1 MSDLP
6 PTFIFAGG
14 GTGGHLAPALAV
26 VEEIKADCPQAVIL
40 FLCTDKPVDA
50 KFLDAAGHGRVIQP
64 IRPLP
69 HSPLAWPDFYLRWR
83 RSLALAGA
91 VLRDTRPAAVLGLG
105 GYAAGPA
112 VRQAARRAI
121 PTALLN
127 PDGVPGKANRY
138 LARRVD
144 AVFTQFEGTAACFPA
159 AVRPRIRAVGCP
171 VRRSLMSGDRGR
183 ILAAI
188 RLRSDR
194 QTLAVMGGSLG
205 AETINRAILGLAA
218 DLAGRADR
226 WQVLHVTGAGKA
238 AAVREVYQSAGV
250 PAGILEFCSTMGDLY
265 AAADLVVGRAGANSV
280 AELAVTGT
288 PSVLLPYPFHRDRQQ
303 HHNAAPLAAAGAAV
317 IVDDAADP
325 AINADRLRA
334 GLLPLLDCPQRL
346 TAMAVAARSLA
357 RPAAAR
363 EVVHWMLEKGK

>member
-1 MSDLP
+1 MTDLP

-26 VEEIKADCPQAVIL
+26 AEEIRAASPHAVIL

-50 KFLDAAGHGRVIQP
+50 RFLDAAGHGRVIQP

-69 HSPLAWPDFYLRWR
+69 RSPLGWGDFYLRWR
-83 RSLALAGA
+83 RSLALASA
-91 VLRDTRPAAVLGLG
+91 VLRNLRPAAVLGLG

-112 VRQAARRAI
+112 VRQAAARGI
-121 PTALLN
+121 PAALLN

-138 LARRVD
+138 LARRADV
-144 AVFTQFEGTAACFPA
+144 VFTQFEDTAACFPA

-171 VRRSLMSGDRGR
+171 VRRSLMMGDAARILASVGLSGDRK
-183 ILAAI
+183 
-188 RLRSDR
+188 
-194 QTLAVMGGSLG
+194 TLAVMGGSLG
-205 AETINRAILGLAA
+205 AETINRAVLALAA
-218 DLAGRADR
+218 DLASRQDH

-238 AAVREVYQSAGV
+238 AEVLEQYAKAGV
-250 PAGILEFCSTMGDLY
+250 RAGILEFCSTMGDFY
-265 AAADLVVGRAGANSV
+265 AAADLVIGRAGANSV

-303 HHNAAPLAAAGAAV
+303 YHNAAPLAAAGAAV

-325 AINADRLRA
+325 ALNADRLRSS
-334 GLLPLLDCPQRL
+334 LLPLLDSPDRL
-346 TAMAVAARSLA
+346 TAMARAARSLA
-357 RPAAAR
+357 RPQAAG
-363 EVVHWMLEKGK
+363 EVAQWMLGQGG